1 MTDPRLTHR
10 AKIVAELTERLGNA
24 FDGTDEDAGFLA
36 SQLEAEAK
44 DLESLCVSLLRE
56 GRIRKAMAK
65 GIRETVIADA
75 TARANRLEAFDDKV
89 REVVANAMQEGGI
102 QKIVSDDMTVSFRAN
117 KPSIAFA
124 CEPDLTIVD
133 QYGGFIK
140 MKEVYSWDKEAVLEW
155 LDAGNTLSFAKLT
168 NAAPSLTLRSK

>member
-102 QKIVSDDMTVSFRAN
+102 QKIVSDDMTISMRMGKAPLIIDREPELADEALGWADAKVTYTWKKDFIRKQLEAGGTSEVFR
-117 KPSIAFA
+117 
-124 CEPDLTIVD
+124 L
-133 QYGGFIK
+133 
-140 MKEVYSWDKEAVLEW
+140 
-155 LDAGNTLSFAKLT
+155 GNP
-168 NAAPSLTLRSK
+168 APVLTLRGK